1 MKSSGNDETDY
12 ATNLWFIKTG
22 SRFQPGA
29 GQRVCIDRS
38 RPGFGSG
45 GGYQPGRNVEHD
57 NRKAAAHCSA
67 PVRAIELCRRRADV
81 RWYRS
86 QPGRRRDAGRCHRTV
101 RHGIRTQYHFHRRRV
116 RFYGR
121 ILHEQSGNGEHWRH
135 TSRCPVCGS
144 CGPGSVS
151 DKRDGS
157 SGPSQWGP
165 SGDRIRCGNEHAMR
179 SASEDWQSVGPIA
192 QPIAQPGRKIL
203 LLRAESDG
211 GDYCTGRR
219 GAFYGVAFVT
229 PLWRAH
235 APFRLGEFE
244 LNVAPHRLLRNG
256 SEVEMTAKE
265 LKLLAHFVARQGR
278 ALALQRRPQRRV
290 GHAAFVTPRSID
302 RCVTTLRAKM
312 ESSRNARSIFRPF
325 GTSDT
330 VLIPAPSEPVSRMAA

>member
-1 MKSSGNDETDY
+1 M
-12 ATNLWFIKTG
+12 
-22 SRFQPGA
+22 
-29 GQRVCIDRS
+29 
-38 RPGFGSG
+38 
-45 GGYQPGRNVEHD
+45 
-57 NRKAAAHCSA
+57 
-67 PVRAIELCRRRADV
+67 
-81 RWYRS
+81 
-86 QPGRRRDAGRCHRTV
+86 
-101 RHGIRTQYHFHRRRV
+101 
-116 RFYGR
+116 
-121 ILHEQSGNGEHWRH
+121 
-135 TSRCPVCGS
+135 
-144 CGPGSVS
+144 
-151 DKRDGS
+151 
-157 SGPSQWGP
+157 
-165 SGDRIRCGNEHAMR
+165 
-179 SASEDWQSVGPIA
+179 
-192 QPIAQPGRKIL
+192 
-203 LLRAESDG
+203 
-211 GDYCTGRR
+211 
-219 GAFYGVAFVT
+219 T